1 MITLTSAQQ
10 AIVKS
15 DSSVKTFKVHF
26 PNGEHADLTNSDI
39 VFESVSFQ
47 ESVCSEQTLRFG
59 CAEASVIEFEA
70 IGLPNIYGVTIECS
84 MTFTLGNDSV
94 TIPYGTFVVDSCPRS
109 AGAMYRRKIKA
120 YTFGGRQLQP
130 SDYVRHLVNTPMFA
144 KQLKLSP
151 LPYFISST
159 NSDLDLNLTSYSS
172 LSLTTGARIIS
183 TPTWTAGGH
192 TYTLTVT
199 GNNPKYGALLSST
212 FYRMTADSVNYSTY
226 LTMFSKMEELGATNE
241 AMKNARNKVLPG
253 YDFVNGAN
261 RANWYFADP
270 SAAAYD
276 SGCFFAASNAVDA
289 YVFVPEAQTAVLAKD
304 GTTVETYSL
313 SGFTTNVDVARYNV
327 TDAYLS
333 SLEMHFDPS
342 FQNDVT
348 TQYMYLG
355 AVDFPALYEGFL
367 ELMGSFGQVDRYGQV
382 KRITLSKSN
391 PVNISMSEYTADS
404 CWWDEYTIEPIG
416 TVRYTYY
423 DPVEDTEQTV
433 DYTIGD
439 GLSIYDMTS
448 NSFLKALAI
457 PSGDT
462 LGQTVR
468 ERIEYLIDTYFK
480 PAVQDIDFVP
490 VDLEMLGMPYLEAGD
505 YLVFDVGG
513 GQSIG
518 TYMMSRTISGINLL
532 MDAVESTGGEIV
544 SDGGRSA

>member
-1 MITLTSAQQ
+1 MLTIPAAVITALKTDGIKKN
-10 AIVKS
+10 IV
-15 DSSVKTFKVHF
+15 VHF
-26 PNGEHADLTNSDI
+26 PNAEHADLTNSDI
-39 VFESVSFQ
+39 LDSSFNFSESVS
-47 ESVCSEQTLRFG
+47 SADTLKFG
-59 CAEASVIEFEA
+59 AAEASSVSFECA
-70 IGLPNIYGVTIECS
+70 NIPNIYGATIEVS
-84 MTFTLGNDSV
+84 VVVDPDSLAYS
-94 TIPYGTFVVDSCPRS
+94 IPLGTFVVTSCPRS

-120 YTFGGRQLQP
+120 YTFGGKQLQP

-172 LSLTTGARIIS
+172 LSLTTGPRIIS

-199 GNNPKYGALLSST
+199 GNNPKYGALLPST

-241 AMKNARNKVLPG
+241 AMKDARNKVLPG
-253 YDFVNGAN
+253 YDFVNGVN
-261 RANWYFADP
+261 RGNWYFADP

-276 SGCFFAASNAVDA
+276 SGYFFAANNAVDA
-289 YVFVPEAQTAVLAKD
+289 YVFVPEAQTAVLAED
-304 GTTVETYSL
+304 GTTVETYNL
-313 SGFTTNVDVARYNV
+313 SGFTTNVAVARYNV

-342 FQNDVT
+342 FQNETT

-391 PVNISMSEYTADS
+391 PVNISMSEYAADG

-423 DPVEDTEQTV
+423 DPVEDAEQTV

-439 GLSIYDMTS
+439 GLSTYDMTS
-448 NSFLKALAI
+448 NAFIKTLAI

-462 LGQTVR
+462 LGQTIR

-490 VDLEMLGMPYLEAGD
+490 VDLEMLGLPYLEAGD

-513 GQSIG
+513 GQTIG
-518 TYMMSRTISGINLL
+518 TYMMSRTMSGIHQL
-532 MDAVESTGGEIV
+532 MDSVESKGGEII
-544 SDGGRSA
+544 SNGGRSA